1 MSIVDKLVSIETAKE
16 SIKSAITEK
25 GVDLTGVS
33 FIDYGGKISEI
44 SGGGGS
50 VDYLEGLNELLK
62 STTYTSMT
70 ATVVPSHAFELKSLI
85 SVNLPA
91 CTTVE
96 MYAFNNCT
104 SLTYVNIPAC

>member
-44 SGGGGS
+44 SGGGS

-70 ATVVPSHAFELKSLI
+70 AKVVPSHAFELKS
-85 SVNLPA
+85 
-91 CTTVE
+91 
-96 MYAFNNCT
+96 
-104 SLTYVNIPAC
+104 SLARASIWKSS

>member
-44 SGGGGS
+44 SGGGSG
-50 VDYLEGLNELLK
+50 DYLEALNDVLN
-62 STTYTSMT
+62 STTYTNMT
-70 ATVVPSHAFELKSLI
+70 ATVVPKRAFYYMSQLT
-85 SVNLPA
+85 SVNQ
-91 CTTVE
+91 TTPHDYL
-96 MYAFNNCT
+96 MFFRH
-104 SLTYVNIPAC
+104 L